1 MKFSAQLPTDRV
13 AKVTEFTS
21 GAAIGEM
28 ARAVEAARFDAGYV
42 TEHPFPADEWLKG
55 GGHHALDPF
64 VALAAAA
71 MTTTRLLLH
80 TNLVVL
86 PYRNPFVTAKAVASL
101 DVVCGGRVILGV
113 GAGYLEGE
121 YRALGADFANRN
133 DVSDDALVAMK
144 RAWSETGVRYRG
156 RGYEATGNTALP
168 APLQKPHPPI
178 WIGGNS
184 RRARRRVAEHAQGWS
199 PFPVN
204 PEFGRR
210 THTASIES
218 IDDLAA
224 GIRELRAL
232 ADERGRREAL
242 DVNFVPFGT
251 SMGGAI
257 PDADAFCEQLQ
268 KLEANGVTWI
278 SMGLPSPSRAAYC
291 ENAARFGA
299 EIIARLRRR

>member
-1 MKFSAQLPTDRV
+1 MRFSAQLPTDRV
-13 AKVTEFTS
+13 SKGTEFTG

-28 ARAVEAARFDAGYV
+28 ARAVEAGGFDAGYV
-42 TEHPFPADEWLKG
+42 TEHPFPADEWLAS

-64 VALAAAA
+64 VALTAAA
-71 MTTTRLLLH
+71 MATRHLLLH

-101 DVVCGGRVILGV
+101 DVVSGGRVILGV

-121 YRALGADFANRN
+121 YQALGADFEHRN

-144 RAWSETGVRYRG
+144 RAWSETGVRHEG
-156 RGYEATGNTALP
+156 RGYRATGNTMLP

-199 PFPVN
+199 PFPVT
-204 PEFGRR
+204 PDFGRR
-210 THTASIES
+210 THTAAIETL
-218 IDDLAA
+218 DDLAA

-232 ADERGRREAL
+232 ADERGRHEGI
-242 DVNFVPFGT
+242 DVCFVPFGT
-251 SMGGAI
+251 GMGRSF
-257 PDADAFCEQLQ
+257 PDPDAFCEQVQ
-268 KLEANGVTWI
+268 KLEAIGVTWVP
-278 SMGLPSPSRAAYC
+278 MGLPSPSRAAYC
-291 ENAARFGA
+291 ENAARFGE